1 MQTFFLNGALYGL
14 TLRVVL
20 SMKTVFFIGLFL
32 WLSGGIGSVS
42 FAQLIKPRPSH
53 VPGTATAKPVKEKKP
68 KIKYNVHEGVAYLK
82 TGLIIRGKFFY
93 TDLAGQVPEYSFVEE
108 GSKGRKSVSLSM
120 IDRLV
125 LAGAE
130 EKLGARTD
138 STEFVWIEKFKD
150 LYRKIRTGTIEI
162 YDNSRV
168 VNEEYDFI
176 PNYFMVAGRAGYDF
190 KFIKQ
195 VSDLIPLMVDR
206 PYFTEVLQATGRAE
220 SKDYRIMFY
229 LTDLFNEPNPMQMM
243 NWDTLQVTFKD
254 GSSVMGRGYIQP
266 LDIRNEHINT
276 PTAYI
281 HFHDGHD
288 FKLFTQNDIAFVTT
302 GGKVYQHAYYVLT
315 NKHFWGVPWQYNGE
329 AYMVTRR
336 ILSSNNFYYRY
347 RANDNLDLT
356 ILKENGTNGY
366 IKPID
371 EATLKQAYLAG
382 R

>member
-1 MQTFFLNGALYGL
+1 MTLSKAFQGHDFSAVLPFKIILISLFFGFISGAE
-14 TLRVVL
+14 
-20 SMKTVFFIGLFL
+20 MK
-32 WLSGGIGSVS
+32 SY
-42 FAQLIKPRPSH
+42 AQLLQTRPSH
-53 VPGTATAKPVKEKKP
+53 IPGTATAKPVKEKKP

-93 TDLAGQVPEYSFVEE
+93 NELAGQVPEYTFIED

-120 IDRLV
+120 IERLV

-130 EKLGARTD
+130 EKLGARSD

-168 VNEEYDFI
+168 VNETYDFI
-176 PNYFMVAGRAGYDF
+176 PNYFMIAGRKDYDF

-195 VSDLIPLMVDR
+195 VGDLTPLMTDR
-206 PYFTEVLQATGRAE
+206 PYFTEVLKATGRAE

-229 LTDLFNEPNPMQMM
+229 LTDLFNEPNPMQIM
-243 NWDTLQVTFKD
+243 NWDSLQVTFKD
-254 GSSVMGRGYIQP
+254 GSTLNGKGYIQP

-281 HFHDGHD
+281 HFHDGQD
-288 FKLFTQNDIAFVTT
+288 FRLFTQNDLAFVTT
-302 GGKVYQHAYYVLT
+302 NGKVYQKAYYNLT
-315 NKHFWGVPWQYNGE
+315 NKHFWGIPWQYEGE

-336 ILSSNNFYYRY
+336 VLSSNNFYYRY
-347 RANDNLDLT
+347 RNNDNQDLT
-356 ILKENGTNGY
+356 ILKDNSPNGY
-366 IKPID
+366 IKPIN
-371 EATLKQAYLAG
+371 ESALKQAYLSG
-382 R
+382 Q